1 MSCPSHCGSAQ
12 TYSRV
17 ITKRKDLCFVLQL
30 SSHQSEFAGNKTVQ
44 QFPSGFVDCETAA
57 IRVDR
62 LCKQFPQR
70 RSISQVLRNSPVTH
84 RSVLNDVSFH
94 VNRGEV
100 FGVLGTN
107 GAGKTTL
114 TRILC
119 TMVLPD
125 RGTVEVAGFNGAKQP
140 LAVRKAVGYVTCADR
155 SFEERI
161 SAIANLNFF
170 ATLNDL
176 SGRERD
182 HRVAEVLEQVGLW
195 DCAER
200 AVREFS
206 TGMKQ
211 KLAIARALLHQP
223 QVLFLDEPT
232 SGLDPL
238 ASDRFRRF
246 LQRLA
251 TEQQRTIFLC
261 THMPEEIEQLCD
273 RVLFL
278 HRGVSVASGT
288 LESIRQSVGSST
300 SYEIVTRQPLTAS
313 VADMSIPGV
322 TLDRRRP
329 TVEHHYRGSGRR
341 VDNRLRVQVQAG
353 DGDTAIA
360 AAIAHLVNRQI
371 DIVECRKQ
379 EMTLAQLYAALTE
392 STSSE
397 AIGGTNA

>member
-1 MSCPSHCGSAQ
+1 M
-12 TYSRV
+12 
-17 ITKRKDLCFVLQL
+17 LQL
-30 SSHQSEFAGNKTVQ
+30 SPNEAISNGT
-44 QFPSGFVDCETAA
+44 SGRSSTKEHVGRTA
-57 IRVDR
+57 IRVHR

-70 RSISQVLRNSPVTH
+70 RTIPQLLRNSPVNY
-84 RSVLNDVSFH
+84 RSVLRDVSFH

-119 TMVLPD
+119 TMVVPD
-125 RGTVEVAGFNGAKQP
+125 RGTVEVVGVDGVKHP
-140 LAVRKAVGYVTCADR
+140 LDVRKAVGYVTCADR

-176 SGRERD
+176 AGRERD
-182 HRVAEVLEQVGLW
+182 HRVAEVLEQVDLW
-195 DCAER
+195 DCAHQ

-238 ASDRFRRF
+238 ASDRFRHF
-246 LQRLA
+246 LQQLA

-288 LESIRQSVGSST
+288 LESIRKSVCSAT
-300 SYEIVTRQPLTAS
+300 HYEIVTRQSLSGA
-313 VADMSIPGV
+313 AIDFSIPGV
-322 TLDRRRP
+322 TLERA
-329 TVEHHYRGSGRR
+329 TVSRSGLQFC
-341 VDNRLRVQVQAG
+341 NRFRVQVRVG
-353 DGDTAIA
+353 DCDSAV
-360 AAIAHLVNRQI
+360 AAIIKRLVHQQI

-379 EMTLAQLYAALTE
+379 EMTLAELYAALTDA
-392 STSSE
+392 SSNE
-397 AIGGTNA
+397 ATRQGTDTDA

>member
-1 MSCPSHCGSAQ
+1 M
-12 TYSRV
+12 
-17 ITKRKDLCFVLQL
+17 
-30 SSHQSEFAGNKTVQ
+30 
-44 QFPSGFVDCETAA
+44 A
-57 IRVDR
+57 IRVHR
-62 LCKQFPQR
+62 LSKQFPQR
-70 RSISQVLRNSPVTH
+70 RTIPQLLSNRPV
-84 RSVLNDVSFH
+84 RYQSVLHDVSFH

-125 RGTVEVAGFNGAKQP
+125 RGTVEVIGVNGVQQP

-170 ATLNDL
+170 ATLNDV

-195 DCAER
+195 DCANR

-238 ASDRFRRF
+238 ASDRFRQF
-246 LQRLA
+246 LQQLA

-278 HRGVSVASGT
+278 HRGVSLASGT
-288 LESIRQSVGSST
+288 LESVRRSVCSST
-300 SYEIVTRQPLTAS
+300 AYDIVTRQPLTTLTATMLS
-313 VADMSIPGV
+313 TDMSVPGV
-322 TLDRRRP
+322 TL
-329 TVEHHYRGSGRR
+329 EHFQPAGRQACSC
-341 VDNRLRVQVQAG
+341 LRVRVQAG
-353 DGDTAIA
+353 DRDAAIA
-360 AAIAHLVNRQI
+360 ATLKYLVNRQI
-371 DIVECRKQ
+371 DVVECRKQ
-379 EMTLAQLYAALTE
+379 EMSLADLYAALTE
-392 STSSE
+392 EAPASS
-397 AIGGTNA
+397 AAQGGANE

>member
-1 MSCPSHCGSAQ
+1 M
-12 TYSRV
+12 
-17 ITKRKDLCFVLQL
+17 
-30 SSHQSEFAGNKTVQ
+30 
-44 QFPSGFVDCETAA
+44 A
-57 IRVDR
+57 IRVHR
-62 LCKQFPQR
+62 LSKQFPQR
-70 RSISQVLRNSPVTH
+70 RTIPQLLSNRPV
-84 RSVLNDVSFH
+84 RYQSVLHDVSFH

-125 RGTVEVAGFNGAKQP
+125 RGTVEVIGVNGVQQP

-170 ATLNDL
+170 ATLNDV

-195 DCAER
+195 DCANR

-238 ASDRFRRF
+238 ASDRFR
-246 LQRLA
+246 
-251 TEQQRTIFLC
+251 
-261 THMPEEIEQLCD
+261 
-273 RVLFL
+273 
-278 HRGVSVASGT
+278 
-288 LESIRQSVGSST
+288 
-300 SYEIVTRQPLTAS
+300 
-313 VADMSIPGV
+313 
-322 TLDRRRP
+322 
-329 TVEHHYRGSGRR
+329 
-341 VDNRLRVQVQAG
+341 
-353 DGDTAIA
+353 
-360 AAIAHLVNRQI
+360 
-371 DIVECRKQ
+371 
-379 EMTLAQLYAALTE
+379 
-392 STSSE
+392 
-397 AIGGTNA
+397 